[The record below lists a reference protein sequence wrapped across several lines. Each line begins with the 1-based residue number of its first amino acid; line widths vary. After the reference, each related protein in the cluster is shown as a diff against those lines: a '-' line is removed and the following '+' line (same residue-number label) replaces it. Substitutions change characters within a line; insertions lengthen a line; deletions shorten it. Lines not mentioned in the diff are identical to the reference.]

1 MSQGIRVST
10 GMYVIIVGAGKV
22 GWNLARELL
31 GKGHEVTLIEGKRS
45 RYLTVEQ
52 ELEHNVQF
60 GDASELW
67 VLDRAGVERA
77 DIVIA
82 VTGDD
87 EDNMLICQV
96 AREKY
101 GVNQIIARVNNPRN
115 KQHFELLGIKPAVSA
130 TDLILRLIEH
140 EVPKYGFIHLLDLTD
155 ERLEIVEL
163 ELGNDSRV
171 AGQRVA
177 DLSMPEGSLLISVL
191 RGGKGFVPG
200 PETVLEPG
208 DEVLAVLDPGL
219 EDDLKAFFGP
229 DGESG

>member
-1 MSQGIRVST
+1 VAEGK
-10 GMYVIIVGAGKV
+10 GKYIIIIGAGKV

-31 GKGHEVTLIEGKRS
+31 DKGNEITLIENERN

-52 ELEHNVQF
+52 ELEHNVQY

-67 VLDRAGVERA
+67 VLERAGISRA
-77 DIVIA
+77 DMVIA

-101 GVNQIIARVNNPRN
+101 LVEQIIARVNNPRN
-115 KQHFELLGIKPAVSA
+115 REHFELLNIKPYVSA

-140 EVPKYGFIHLLDLTD
+140 EVPEYGLVHLLDLPE
-155 ERLEIVEL
+155 ERLEIIEMEL
-163 ELGNDSRV
+163 AENSRV
-171 AGQRVA
+171 AGQTVGE
-177 DLSMPEGSLLISVL
+177 LNMPEGSLLISVL
-191 RGGKGFVPG
+191 REGEGFVPG
-200 PETVLEPG
+200 PETVLEAG

-219 EDDLKAFFGP
+219 EEELKTFFGA
-229 DGESG
+229 DGAGAEG